1 MSTHRTSWK
10 RRERDAAGLFGAQ
23 RQVLSGSCGR
33 GERGR
38 SDTTHERLYV
48 ESKLRASSSV
58 RSLWEKTRD
67 LARRERKVPVVALYD
82 KRKPGALIV
91 VHENDLAAVAA
102 ELANDGQAAQGAY
115 GAPEEAVE
123 QRVDRSIVHSPRPIK
138 GDRR

>member
-1 MSTHRTSWK
+1 
-10 RRERDAAGLFGAQ
+10 
-23 RQVLSGSCGR
+23 
-33 GERGR
+33 
-38 SDTTHERLYV
+38 
-48 ESKLRASSSV
+48 
-58 RSLWEKTRD
+58 
-67 LARRERKVPVVALYD
+67 VVALYD